1 MNGTHEYDDIIN
13 LPHHV
18 SARHP
23 QMSMYDRAAQFSPFA
38 ALTGHDAAIK
48 ETERLTEER
57 VELDE
62 DSKELL
68 DEQLQMIREHLDE
81 RPEVTFTYFEPDERK
96 QGGAYQTISGRVKKI
111 DEYEH
116 RILLEEGAVLRVEH
130 LLSIEGELFR
140 GWMDF
145 EK

>member
-1 MNGTHEYDDIIN
+1 MNCTHEYDDIIN

-68 DEQLQMIREHLDE
+68 DEQLQMIREPLDE

-116 RILLEEGAVLRVEH
+116 RILLEDGTALMVEH
-130 LLSIEGELFR
+130 LVSIEENPRL
-140 GWMDF
+140 
-145 EK
+145 